1 MKDLFLL
8 FLFSNAFSEKLY
20 GLEIGS
26 TGRVETE
33 YATGN
38 KNRFIVRISGHCQ
51 LRNGEYY
58 QVKNVTGTW
67 ISDQHVITGRNAISS
82 SYTEAACDRAILGA
96 RRSLSVEAFQ
106 REGGEKHLQLT
117 SIGFVSDFSFIDKN
131 DQFVLLKV
139 NVFSPTLLK
148 IPTFPRLS
156 GNLRGS
162 LEMRSFGMDPQG
174 KTRTD
179 KVKIMNFENDQN
191 CKLASAAANTICLT
205 NGIGC
210 TEDPG
215 APIFDENEN
224 LVAIFYTMD
233 ARHPECKSNIVTK
246 VEKLLSK
253 NGKIEN
259 SFALSIDNELAQRVS
274 QIINCPIPNPKTD
287 NYLKKGRFIPLV
299 TIATRLTDGEIRT
312 TSLFKYR
319 VEIQMKDFSTDYEIT
334 MVSRLGE
341 FFSYDVV
348 NVNREWI
355 LKRGRT
361 ALASAIGNC
370 PFDSDLKWDVFG

>member
-67 ISDQHVITGRNAISS
+67 ISDQPVITGRLNFYKITVKIVFTGRNAISS

-224 LVAIFYTMD
+224 LGMF
-233 ARHPECKSNIVTK
+233 
-246 VEKLLSK
+246 
-253 NGKIEN
+253 
-259 SFALSIDNELAQRVS
+259 
-274 QIINCPIPNPKTD
+274 
-287 NYLKKGRFIPLV
+287 
-299 TIATRLTDGEIRT
+299 
-312 TSLFKYR
+312 
-319 VEIQMKDFSTDYEIT
+319 
-334 MVSRLGE
+334 
-341 FFSYDVV
+341 
-348 NVNREWI
+348 
-355 LKRGRT
+355 
-361 ALASAIGNC
+361 
-370 PFDSDLKWDVFG
+370 